1 MAGTASAGATTADS
15 GGEGGVK
22 EQAQDK
28 AQEVREKAG
37 EQVRNVSGQARDRV
51 RGQVDER
58 STQVGQ
64 QVSTQASDLRTV
76 ADQLR
81 EQGKDQPAKLVEQ
94 VADRAERAGSWLTES
109 DADRILGDV
118 EDFARSKP
126 WAVAAAGLAI
136 GFAAS
141 RVLKASSSQRYEQRT
156 QERFGVDRQLP
167 PTGGTTASRPSVP
180 PVDEPLAPRSVPPVD
195 EPLAP
200 RSVPPVDEP
209 LAPRTT
215 PVPESS
221 PVNADPVR
229 PPSGGGL

>member
-15 GGEGGVK
+15 GGDGGVK
-22 EQAQDK
+22 EQAQEK

-37 EQVRNVSGQARDRV
+37 EQVRNASGQARDRV
-51 RGQVDER
+51 RSQVDER

-64 QVSTQASDLRTV
+64 QVSTQAGDLRTV

-81 EQGKDQPAKLVEQ
+81 EQGKDSPARMVEQ

-126 WAVAAAGLAI
+126 WAVAAGGLAL

-141 RVLKASSSQRYEQRT
+141 RVLKASSSRRYEQRGT
-156 QERFGVDRQLP
+156 AGQLP
-167 PTGGTTASRPSVP
+167 RAGGTTAGRPVTP
-180 PVDEPLAPRSVPPVD
+180 PAG
-195 EPLAP
+195 
-200 RSVPPVDEP
+200 
-209 LAPRTT
+209 RTPATPAT
-215 PVPESS
+215 PVS
-221 PVNADPVR
+221 PADPTIGAPVPATA
-229 PPSGGGL
+229 PPPTTVAPAEGERFRSPGGGL